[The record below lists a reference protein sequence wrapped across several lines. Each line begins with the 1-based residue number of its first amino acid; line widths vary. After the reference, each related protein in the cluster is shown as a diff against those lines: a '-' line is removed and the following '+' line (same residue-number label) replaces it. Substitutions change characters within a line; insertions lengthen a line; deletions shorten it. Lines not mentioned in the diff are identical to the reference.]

1 MGQLVLRVNVENVK
15 VVDLKFLVDLERE
28 SSTGKE
34 EGNIEAHGIEPKG
47 IHPAFIIVEG
57 NCASFTKHE
66 KDDKGDKEGK
76 GTSKV

>member
-1 MGQLVLRVNVENVK
+1 MGQLVLRINVEDVQ
-15 VVDLKFLVDLERE
+15 VIDLELLVDLERE
-28 SSTGKE
+28 GSTGKE
-34 EGNIEAHGIEPKG
+34 ESNIEAHSIEPKG